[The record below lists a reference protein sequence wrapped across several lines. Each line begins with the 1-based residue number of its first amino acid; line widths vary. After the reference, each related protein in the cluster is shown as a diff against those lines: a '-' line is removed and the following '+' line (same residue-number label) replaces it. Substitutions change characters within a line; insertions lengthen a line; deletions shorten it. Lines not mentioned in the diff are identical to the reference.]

1 AVLAGVAA
9 VLALSHLVDMAQYT
23 LNVVS
28 LIGLGVAIDYSL
40 FMVNRFRDELHAG
53 RTVERAV
60 EITVDTAGRAVAFS
74 GLAVAAGLSG
84 LVFYRGSYL
93 AAMGVGGAVVVA
105 FAVLFALTTLPA
117 LLAWLGPRVDW
128 GRVPLPRLGKKGGGW
143 HRLAGTVMRHP
154 VAVLLP

>member
-1 AVLAGVAA
+1 M
-9 VLALSHLVDMAQYT
+9 LALSHAVDMAQYT

-40 FMVNRFRDELHAG
+40 FMVSRFRAELHAG

-84 LVFYRGSYL
+84 LLFYRGSYL
-93 AAMGVGGAVVVA
+93 AAMGRGRARWWWPSPCG
-105 FAVLFALTTLPA
+105 FALTTLPA
-117 LLAWLGPRVDW
+117 LLGWLGPPR
-128 GRVPLPRLGKKGGGW
+128 RLGTGAAASARRRTAEGGTGW
-143 HRLAGTVMRHP
+143 RRR
-154 VAVLLP
+154 

>member
-1 AVLAGVAA
+1 ASA
-9 VLALSHLVDMAQYT
+9 
-23 LNVVS
+23 
-28 LIGLGVAIDYSL
+28 IGHWL
-40 FMVNRFRDELHAG
+40 FRASRVRGKLPAG
-53 RTVERAV
+53 RTVGRAL
-60 EITVDTAGRAVAFS
+60 EIAVDPAGRAVAFS
-74 GLAVAAGLSG
+74 GRAVAAGLSG
-84 LVFYRGSYL
+84 LLFYRGSYL

-154 VAVLLP
+154 VA